1 MKKNLVFFML
11 MVCGTSVMLAQNSVV
26 EANISATEV
35 ENFINECSFSKTD
48 IISKYSDNGVEIY
61 PFVITDL
68 ISGERMGGV
77 QLLTESKMFL
87 AALNKALT
95 GDVNAD
101 DGAPKPLGYLDLSE
115 VNDFIKVME
124 QIQALSKEKA
134 AYNFTIQYASKSG
147 IGVCYNKED
156 NQVQITKKWYSTNVF
171 GVREASYVRTQWIKI
186 SALKDIIYI
195 LSQGKERIEAI
206 LAQ

>member
-1 MKKNLVFFML
+1 MKKYLFLVS
-11 MVCGTSVMLAQNSVV
+11 MVCCTSVIFAQNSAV

-35 ENFINECSFSKTD
+35 EGFINECSFSKTD
-48 IISKYSDNGVEIY
+48 IMSKYSDNGVEIY

-68 ISGERMGGV
+68 VSGERMGGV

-87 AALNKALT
+87 AALSKAFT
-95 GDVNAD
+95 GNSVED
-101 DGAPKPLGYLDLSE
+101 DGAPRPLGYLDLSE
-115 VNDFIKVME
+115 VNDFIKVLE
-124 QIQALSKEKA
+124 QILVLSKEKA

-147 IGVCYNKED
+147 IGVYYDKDRNE
-156 NQVQITKKWYSTNVF
+156 VQITKKWYSTNSF
-171 GVREASYVRTQWIKI
+171 GVLEASYVRTQWVKVG
-186 SALKDIIYI
+186 SLKEIINV